1 MYFGALSV
9 GADFTAGLLVM
20 SSIKKNKSKAKL
32 IFKDFKADFIKRAT
46 SDVVFI
52 CNDQNEVKKAVL
64 ENLKTSTRI
73 SFNLKVEAF
82 CNDELVARF
91 TLNTSIK

>member
-9 GADFTAGLLVM
+9 GADFTAGPLVM
-20 SSIKKNKSKAKL
+20 NSIKKNKSKAKL

-52 CNDQNEVKKAVL
+52 CNDQSEVKKAVI
-64 ENLKTSTRI
+64 ENLNTSARV
-73 SFNLKVEAF
+73 SFNLKVEGF
-82 CNDELVARF
+82 CGNELIAKF
-91 TLNTSIK
+91 YLNTSIK